1 MRIDDN
7 YKIDFDNMGAT
18 LIYEELRT
26 RMKDGEEIKYTYTD
40 KWYYLNIQQCLN
52 KYLDL
57 AIGNTEDVKECI
69 KKINEVRSF
78 INKFVSLHQ

>member
-7 YKIDFDNMGAT
+7 YKIDFDNVGAT

-26 RMKDGEEIKYTYTD
+26 RKKDGDDINYTYTD
-40 KWYYLNIQQCLN
+40 KWYFLNIQQCLN

-57 AIGNTEDVKECI
+57 SMGDATDVKECI
-69 KKINEVRSF
+69 KKINEVRNF

>member
-7 YKIDFDNMGAT
+7 YRIDFDNVGAT

-26 RMKDGEEIKYTYTD
+26 RKKDGDDVNYTYTD
-40 KWYYLNIQQCLN
+40 KWYFLNIQQCLN

-57 AIGNTEDVKECI
+57 SMGDAADVKECI
-69 KKINEVRSF
+69 KKINEVRNF
-78 INKFVSLHQ
+78 INKFVSLH